1 MLPTF
6 SMTPP
11 LPVPSAAFTWL
22 LLLRERA
29 FEHGDHFVLI
39 YNLRHEYAEV
49 GGLAKQTL
57 KSQKS
62 VKFK

>member
-49 GGLAKQTL
+49 GGGG
-57 KSQKS
+57 
-62 VKFK
+62 

>member
-1 MLPTF
+1 
-6 SMTPP
+6 MTPP

-49 GGLAKQTL
+49 GRLAKQTL
-57 KSQKS
+57 KFQKS